1 MRHPAFSVI
10 RWQSQLRIRIIRL
23 MRIVSEQRVFQ
34 RINDFWLCQLST
46 VVVASESLRREGRL
60 ARKEEKMSQ
69 NNNPEP
75 TDEMCDEYD
84 FSGGV
89 RGKFYQEYMKGTN
102 VVLLD
107 ADVAEVLRNSG
118 AVNQAL
124 RTLITVAE
132 NQLPQSR

>member
-1 MRHPAFSVI
+1 
-10 RWQSQLRIRIIRL
+10 
-23 MRIVSEQRVFQ
+23 
-34 RINDFWLCQLST
+34 
-46 VVVASESLRREGRL
+46 
-60 ARKEEKMSQ
+60 MSQ

-75 TDEMCDEYD
+75 TDEMRDDYD

-89 RGKFYQEYMKGTN
+89 RGKFYKEYMKGTN

-107 ADVAEVLRNSG
+107 ADVAEVFRDSD

-124 RTLITVAE
+124 RTLITITK